1 MKRDNTTDTTNA
13 TQKPTCG
20 IIMPISACTSN
31 GIDYSAEHWQS
42 VRTFLED
49 AIKEAGCEPKAVWE
63 GEDQSI
69 IHGRIVNN
77 IAEFPLM
84 ICVVCGCN
92 NNVMI
97 ELGLRLM
104 TDKPVLVIA
113 DDNYKIPF
121 DVNVLEMIVMP
132 TMPDYKDYQEYK
144 ARIKEVL
151 PKMLKPDYKTFSSY
165 FKQVSPRGISGIE
178 KVEVAQFMNDTKEAV
193 QRLQSQVAILISQK
207 ESSDWERRSFTLRRD
222 RMLQRENAERE
233 SVRRLYEARLAELRR
248 QLETKDD
255 ENAISR
261 KPLRLLMDE
270 FLSIQTEVRLKGL
283 DEYPSIMREIM
294 RTGDMI
300 DSVRR
305 HSRGNQQE

>member
-1 MKRDNTTDTTNA
+1 MKKDNTADTTNA

-31 GIDYSAEHWQS
+31 GIEYSAEHWQS

-132 TMPDYKDYQEYK
+132 TVTWNLLFQVWINPCISIVQCCQ
-144 ARIKEVL
+144 IHQL
-151 PKMLKPDYKTFSSY
+151 FLKQF
-165 FKQVSPRGISGIE
+165 FKQK
-178 KVEVAQFMNDTKEAV
+178 KVCMANTM
-193 QRLQSQVAILISQK
+193 
-207 ESSDWERRSFTLRRD
+207 
-222 RMLQRENAERE
+222 
-233 SVRRLYEARLAELRR
+233 
-248 QLETKDD
+248 
-255 ENAISR
+255 
-261 KPLRLLMDE
+261 
-270 FLSIQTEVRLKGL
+270 
-283 DEYPSIMREIM
+283 IMH
-294 RTGDMI
+294 TA
-300 DSVRR
+300 
-305 HSRGNQQE
+305 

>member
-1 MKRDNTTDTTNA
+1 MKKENATDTTNA

-31 GIDYSAEHWQS
+31 GIDYSVEHWQS
-42 VRTFLED
+42 VRLFLED
-49 AIKEAGCEPKAVWE
+49 AIKEAGYEPKAVWE

-77 IAEFPLM
+77 IADFPLM

-132 TMPDYKDYQEYK
+132 TTPDYKDYKEYK
-144 ARIKEVL
+144 TRIKAIL

-165 FKQVSPRGISGIE
+165 FKQVSPRGISGTE

-193 QRLQSQVAILISQK
+193 QKLQSQVAVLISQK
-207 ESSDWERRSFTLRRD
+207 EIADRESRSLMLRRE

-233 SVRRLYEARLAELRR
+233 SVRRMYEARLAALRE
-248 QLETKDD
+248 QLNPTCDD
-255 ENAISR
+255 NAMSK
-261 KPLRLLMDE
+261 KPLGLIRDE
-270 FLSIQTEVRLKGL
+270 FVSIQNDVRRNGL

-294 RTGDMI
+294 RTGAMI
-300 DSVRR
+300 DFTRR
-305 HSRGNQQE
+305 HSRDDQQE